1 MSRAKTTASKRKMV
15 GVRIPEDLH
24 ASLRNIALTSSVP
37 LQDVIE
43 TVLRHYV
50 RVDAAA
56 FHGRGKA
63 GRGAR

>member
-1 MSRAKTTASKRKMV
+1 MSRAKTGKRKMV

-56 FHGRGKA
+56 FHGRGKTS
-63 GRGAR
+63 RGAR